1 MAVVAL
7 QPVAPVLAV
16 LALVQAELVVQVPV
30 VLATPV
36 VVVALAENPV
46 KGRPSLSRLL
56 QAEC

>member
-1 MAVVAL
+1 VAVVAL
-7 QPVAPVLAV
+7 QPVAV
-16 LALVQAELVVQVPV
+16 ALVQVVLVQVVLVAPV

-36 VVVALAENPV
+36 VVASAENPV